1 MCVTQCNLKFAL
13 FQIWKQISLCQQNF
27 VYFDEVSVL
36 SEMFLLGKLKVI
48 QGQYAADPDIP
59 SCSLAKMLKYLIALL
74 FRILFWTLD
83 YLQDLMGALC
93 THEEISSKTDV

>member
-1 MCVTQCNLKFAL
+1 M
-13 FQIWKQISLCQQNF
+13 
-27 VYFDEVSVL
+27 YFDEVSVL

-48 QGQYAADPDIP
+48 QGQYATDLDIP